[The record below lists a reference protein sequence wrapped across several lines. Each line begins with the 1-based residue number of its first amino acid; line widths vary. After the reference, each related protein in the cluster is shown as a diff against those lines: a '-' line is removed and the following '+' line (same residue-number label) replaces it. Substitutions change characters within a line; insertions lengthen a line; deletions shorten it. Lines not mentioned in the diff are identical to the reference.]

1 MSKFNK
7 QKPVQTQKTINL
19 AGGEAYKESDKLELV
34 SLLLTSFAQN
44 SFYEKEEKTNDRLID
59 LIKRN
64 DPLFVAKS
72 AIYARNE
79 FGMRSISHITA
90 SEVAKYISGA
100 SWGKQFFNKI
110 VRRPDDMLEILSYY
124 LNKGNKI
131 SNSMKKGFAEAFNK
145 FDTYQLS
152 KYRGEGKT
160 IKLVDL
166 INIVHP
172 IALTDDKYMVEV
184 NRNEYIDILKKKIDF
199 LLKNKKTI
207 SVEKISTLKE
217 KLYLAEKEK
226 SENIKIHSHEA
237 LVIDLLRSK
246 DTFESELSAAGQKAK
261 TSDEK
266 VTYKREAWEKLLNE
280 RKIGYMAL
288 LKNLRNIIEQAP
300 NMVDK
305 ACALLTDVKLIKN
318 SLVLPFRFT
327 TAFEEIEKL
336 TGYSTNVRKVM
347 NALNDAIEISM
358 DNVPKF
364 DDDTLLVIDVSG
376 SMHKVSKIAS
386 LFGSVIIKRN
396 DCDVITF
403 DTTARYVNI
412 NSKDSI
418 STISKKLS
426 YNGGGTDFH
435 TIFNTANKA
444 YSRVIIL
451 SDMQGWVG
459 YTTPTAE
466 FNAYCKKYNCKP
478 HIFSFDLAGNGS
490 LQFPENKVY
499 ALAGFSDKVFDI
511 MKLLETD
518 RQAMIHTIEAVEV

>member
-7 QKPVQTQKTINL
+7 PKTVQTQKTINL

-44 SFYEKEEKTNDRLID
+44 SFYEKEEKTNERLLD

-90 SEVAKYISGA
+90 SELAKYISGETW
-100 SWGKQFFNKI
+100 SKNFYNKI

-124 LNKGNKI
+124 LNKGNKLA
-131 SNSMKKGFAEAFNK
+131 NSMKKGFAEAFNK
-145 FDTYQLS
+145 FDSYQLA
-152 KYRGEGKT
+152 KYRGEGKN

-172 IALTDDKYMVEV
+172 VALTDEKFLVNV
-184 NRNEYIDILKKKIDF
+184 NRKEYIDILKKKIDF
-199 LLKNKKTI
+199 LSKKKKD
-207 SVEKISTLKE
+207 VYTLKE
-217 KLYLAEKEK
+217 KLHLAEQKD

-266 VTYKREAWEKLLNE
+266 EVYKKEAWEKLLNE

-305 ACALLTDVKLIKN
+305 ACELLTDIKLIKN
-318 SLVLPFRFT
+318 SLVLPFRFM

-336 TGYSTNVRKVM
+336 SSDSKNIRKVM

-358 DNVPKF
+358 NNVPKF
-364 DDDTLLVIDVSG
+364 DGDTLLVIDVSG
-376 SMHKVSKIAS
+376 SMKAKAYKFAS

-396 DCDVITF
+396 DCDVLTF

-418 STISKKLS
+418 TTITKNLH
-426 YNGGGTDFH
+426 YNGGGTNFH

-444 YSRVIIL
+444 YSRIIIL

-459 YTTPTAE
+459 YDTPTVD
-466 FNAYCKKYNCKP
+466 FNNYCKKYNCRP
-478 HIFSFDLAGNGS
+478 HIFSFDLAGNGT

-511 MKLLETD
+511 MKLLESD
-518 RQAMIHTIEAVEV
+518 RQALIHTIESVEL